1 MAENNSRKEIILQE
15 AAHLFREK
23 GYLAS
28 NLRELA
34 KRSGIQGGSIYHHF
48 SSKQEI
54 LFQLMDHTMNDMI
67 GKLSAQLAG
76 TDCPL
81 ERLRRT
87 IHFHIEYHIT
97 GPDQTYI
104 TDDELRNLEP
114 DNYLKVVAKRDR
126 YQQLIEGVFRVGKE
140 QQDWQVSD
148 IKLYSRALI
157 QMCAGVSTWFQFD
170 GPLSIADI
178 ADQYSELLCR
188 GLLAGTPEVSGIR
201 NQVFDLPK
209 A

>member
-67 GKLSAQLAG
+67 GKLSAALSA

-87 IHFHIEYHIT
+87 IRFHIEYHVT

-126 YQQLIEGVFRVGKE
+126 YQQLIEEVFRGGKE
-140 QQDWQVSD
+140 QQNWQVPD

-157 QMCAGVSTWFQFD
+157 QMCAGVSTWFKPE
-170 GPLSIADI
+170 GPLTIAAI
-178 ADQYSELLCR
+178 ADQYADLFCR
-188 GLLAGTPEVSGIR
+188 GLLERS
-201 NQVFDLPK
+201 
-209 A
+209 